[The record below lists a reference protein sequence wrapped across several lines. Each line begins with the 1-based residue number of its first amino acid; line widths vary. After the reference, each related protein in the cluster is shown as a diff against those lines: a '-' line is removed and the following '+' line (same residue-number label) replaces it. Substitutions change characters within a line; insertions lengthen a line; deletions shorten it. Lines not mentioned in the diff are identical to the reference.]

1 MKPGAKSWYH
11 EQVVRIR
18 ESHTIFVILH
28 WLSRIAAIPS
38 FWPYILWM
46 QSDMC
51 HDCPRRCGVDRAH
64 GIEGWCRLP
73 GYEPWIASI
82 CRHTGEEP
90 ALGGTGGVA
99 NVFYTHCNLACVYCQ
114 NADISQR
121 SLPLPD
127 PVPVSEAVR
136 RIEDLLARGARAVG
150 FVSPSHQPR
159 ATAAIIDALRAR
171 GVRAPMIWNSSAY
184 DEPSVLRAMEERID
198 IWLPDF
204 KYADPAL
211 AACLSQAADYPETA
225 LRALREMY
233 RQKGSFLDTD
243 DDGLA
248 LSGLIVRHLV
258 LPGEVTNSLACLDLL
273 AQDLSPRVTVSLM
286 AQYHPLPGMPA
297 PLDRTLTLAEYHEV
311 IECMH
316 ARGFVNGW
324 LQELDSHV
332 EHLPD
337 FANAADPFGVE

>member
-11 EQVVRIR
+11 EKAVRIR
-18 ESHTIFVILH
+18 DSHTIFVILH

-121 SLPLPD
+121 SLPCPIPSRSAKPYGGSRTCLR
-127 PVPVSEAVR
+127 A
-136 RIEDLLARGARAVG
+136 GRAVG
-150 FVSPSHQPR
+150 FVSPSHQR
-159 ATAAIIDALRAR
+159 ATAAIIDTPRR

-204 KYADPAL
+204 KYADPAAL
-211 AACLSQAADYPETA
+211 AA
-225 LRALREMY
+225 R
-233 RQKGSFLDTD
+233 
-243 DDGLA
+243 LA
-248 LSGLIVRHLV
+248 GSGLSRPPCVPCARCTAKKVPFSI
-258 LPGEVTNSLACLDLL
+258 
-273 AQDLSPRVTVSLM
+273 
-286 AQYHPLPGMPA
+286 
-297 PLDRTLTLAEYHEV
+297 RTMT
-311 IECMH
+311 
-316 ARGFVNGW
+316 GW
-324 LQELDSHV
+324 PCQ
-332 EHLPD
+332 
-337 FANAADPFGVE
+337 A